1 MLFEDWLF
9 QLSGLVHSN
18 WTDGGRHKDLDGDG
32 VWLYYPEQE
41 QEPNSNGKDST
52 RIDHCRFLSTSV
64 GVVDARH
71 SIALKS

>member
-1 MLFEDWLF
+1 MLFEYWWF

-18 WTDGGRHKDLDGDG
+18 WTDGSRHKDLDEDG

-52 RIDHCRFLSTSV
+52 RIDHCRFISTSL
-64 GVVDARH
+64 GVVEARH
-71 SIALKS
+71 YIALKS